1 VGTGIWDRAP
11 SSRPIVGKTTV
22 FTLGTTSQATSAFGT
37 QTYQIR
43 VSTSGTPCWLL
54 VGDGSSVATTTN
66 GMVLGTNLVDYFT
79 VNPGQ
84 TAAVIAA
91 SASGAVS
98 VTEMT

>member
-1 VGTGIWDRAP
+1 MGSGFWDKQP

-22 FTLGTTSQATSAFGT
+22 FTLGTTSQATAAFGT

-43 VSTSGTPCWLL
+43 VSTSATPCWLQ
-54 VGDGSSVATTTN
+54 VGDGTAVATTT
-66 GMVLGTNLVDYFT
+66 GSMVLGTNVVDYFT
-79 VNPGQ
+79 VSPGQ
-84 TAAVIAA
+84 SAAVIAA